1 MAVLRVEPRFGYLDT
16 ALQGPGFELR
26 SFLPASDRCRH
37 VVGGETVAYL
47 SDSPYGTLL
56 RGDQRCEAAGI
67 GSLRQWRD
75 RRPRDAY
82 ARSIVPSAQASYR
95 EVYRDAEVAFL
106 RGHFPLAHKL
116 GFAGLGDV
124 IAVVPLTPVCQP
136 ALGRDT
142 ATLEYFEAGRN
153 VLTLS
158 SAEGRCNLEGLI
170 RPLGPADLE
179 P

>member
-1 MAVLRVEPRFGYLDT
+1 V
-16 ALQGPGFELR
+16 
-26 SFLPASDRCRH
+26 
-37 VVGGETVAYL
+37 
-47 SDSPYGTLL
+47 SDSPYGTLV
-56 RGDQRCEAAGI
+56 RGDARCEALGI
-67 GSLRQWRD
+67 GSLREWRD
-75 RRPRDAY
+75 RRPRDEY

-95 EVYRDAEVAFL
+95 EIYRDEEVAFL
-106 RGHFPLAHKL
+106 RGNFPLAYKL

-136 ALGRDT
+136 PLQRET
-142 ATLEYFEAGRN
+142 ATLEFFEAGRN

-170 RPLGPADLE
+170 RPLAPADLE